1 MRALMFAFIS
11 LPLLSGCF
19 DNLDDIQ
26 AHMDN
31 VKANTRQRVEPLP
44 QAKPFTHIEYTA
56 GNQRSPFVA
65 PTPEAIQDRF
75 LQQQDCLH
83 PDPNRRKELLERFA
97 LDNLKMRGTL
107 GGETKL
113 WALIESADSVV
124 HRVST
129 DNYMGLFH
137 GKITRVEPNYIELL
151 ELIPDGSGCWI
162 ERTTRVQM
170 FDAATAG
177 N

>member
-1 MRALMFAFIS
+1 MRALLIAFFS
-11 LPLLSGCF
+11 LLLLSGCF
-19 DNLDDIQ
+19 DGVEDIQ
-26 AHMDN
+26 AYMDD
-31 VKANTRQRVEPLP
+31 VKANTRQRIEPLP
-44 QAKPFTHIEYTA
+44 QAKEFTHIEYTA
-56 GNQRSPFVA
+56 ANERSPFVA

-83 PDPNRRKELLERFA
+83 PDPERRKELLERFA

-107 GGETKL
+107 GGSNKL
-113 WALIESADSVV
+113 WALVESADNVV

-129 DNYMGLFH
+129 GNYMGLFH
-137 GKITRVEPNYIELL
+137 GKILHVQPTYIDLL

-162 ERTTRVQM
+162 ERNTRVQM
-170 FDAATAG
+170 FEAAAAG

>member
-1 MRALMFAFIS
+1 MRALSLAFIS
-11 LPLLSGCF
+11 VLLLSGCF

-44 QAKPFTHIEYTA
+44 QAKVFTHIEYA
-56 GNQRSPFVA
+56 AANQRSPFVA

-83 PDPNRRKELLERFA
+83 PDPNRRKELLERFP

-107 GGETKL
+107 GGSNKL
-113 WALIESADSVV
+113 WALIESADNVV
-124 HRVST
+124 HRVSA

-137 GKITRVEPNYIELL
+137 GKITRVEPNYIDLL

-170 FDAATAG
+170 FEAATAG

>member
-1 MRALMFAFIS
+1 MRVILTASIAL
-11 LPLLSGCF
+11 LLLSGCF
-19 DNLDDIQ
+19 DDLNDIQ
-26 AHMDN
+26 AHMDT

-44 QAKPFTHIEYTA
+44 QAKEFTHIAYA
-56 GNQRSPFVA
+56 ASSQRSPFA
-65 PTPEAIQDRF
+65 EPTPEAIQDRF

-83 PDPNRRKELLERFA
+83 PDPKRRKELLERFA

-107 GGETKL
+107 GDGNKL
-113 WALIESADSVV
+113 WALVESADKSL
-124 HRVST
+124 HRVT
-129 DNYMGLFH
+129 LDNYMGLFH
-137 GKITRVEPNYIELL
+137 GKITRVEPTYIDLL
-151 ELIPDGSGCWI
+151 ELIPDGSGCWV

>member
-1 MRALMFAFIS
+1 MRAMTLAFIS
-11 LPLLSGCF
+11 ALLLSGCF
-19 DNLDDIQ
+19 DNMDDLQ
-26 AHMDN
+26 AYMDN
-31 VKANTRQRVEPLP
+31 VKATTRQRVEPLP
-44 QAKPFTHIEYTA
+44 QAKEFTHIEYA
-56 GNQRSPFVA
+56 AANQRSPFVA

-75 LQQQDCLH
+75 LQQRDCLH
-83 PDPNRRKELLERFA
+83 PDPNRRKELLERFP

-107 GGETKL
+107 SGGNKL
-113 WALIESADSVV
+113 WALIESTDSVV

-137 GKITRVEPNYIELL
+137 GKIIRIDPTYIDLL

-170 FDAATAG
+170 FEAATAG